1 MKTQKKKKRQTK
13 IQNFFGGHP
22 HKPFVLLLVSGHIST
37 NKREM
42 LQKNLKEKK
51 KKKSEDGRWPC
62 AALAG

>member
-1 MKTQKKKKRQTK
+1 MGQSFPSNSRRNENQIRKKRQTK

-51 KKKSEDGRWPC
+51 KKKK
-62 AALAG
+62 